1 MPQETKSSFD
11 RLYEKIETA
20 VKDLTTLKVITA
32 VGTVDVSRKTIKKGD
47 ETSETRIENYQNAK
61 ALLSTIDLIDGDIV
75 TVMDEV
81 FVKDEA
87 YSSLREEHMAR
98 IQEAQ
103 SIVKTNVETLLAMVE
118 TVGKILREIDDQREN
133 PETPPA

>member
-1 MPQETKSSFD
+1 M
-11 RLYEKIETA
+11 
-20 VKDLTTLKVITA
+20 
-32 VGTVDVSRKTIKKGD
+32 
-47 ETSETRIENYQNAK
+47 
-61 ALLSTIDLIDGDIV
+61 
-75 TVMDEV
+75 
-81 FVKDEA
+81 
-87 YSSLREEHMAR
+87 REEHMAR